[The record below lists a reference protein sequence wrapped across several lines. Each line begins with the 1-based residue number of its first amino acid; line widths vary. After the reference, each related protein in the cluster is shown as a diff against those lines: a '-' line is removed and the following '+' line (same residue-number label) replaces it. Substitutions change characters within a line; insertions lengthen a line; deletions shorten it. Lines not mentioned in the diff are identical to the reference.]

1 MPGSTK
7 YLTIREIQ
15 DSYGLHGPQGWL
27 PLPRVTIIKI
37 FKFMKWYIKLLRWI
51 WEFPQ
56 CLLGLILTKLYNV
69 EYKETYKEIPIYVG
83 DFPGGISLGLY
94 ILMGESS
101 WKYNRSFIKDHEWG
115 HTRQSIR
122 WGWLYL
128 PGPGLCSICWVG
140 LRRISEKLRRK
151 SYYSVWPEN
160 QADKFGGV
168 PKR

>member
-1 MPGSTK
+1 
-7 YLTIREIQ
+7 
-15 DSYGLHGPQGWL
+15 
-27 PLPRVTIIKI
+27 
-37 FKFMKWYIKLLRWI
+37 MKWYIKLLRWI

-83 DFPGGISLGLY
+83 DFPEGISLGLY

-151 SYYSVWPEN
+151 SYY
-160 QADKFGGV
+160 
-168 PKR
+168 

>member
-1 MPGSTK
+1 
-7 YLTIREIQ
+7 
-15 DSYGLHGPQGWL
+15 
-27 PLPRVTIIKI
+27 
-37 FKFMKWYIKLLRWI
+37 MKWYIKLLRWI

-69 EYKETYKEIPIYVG
+69 EYKETYKQIPIYAG

-94 ILMGESS
+94 ILMGESAR
-101 WKYNRSFIKDHEWG
+101 KY
-115 HTRQSIR
+115 IR

-140 LRRISEKLRRK
+140 LRRISAKLRAK

>member
-1 MPGSTK
+1 
-7 YLTIREIQ
+7 
-15 DSYGLHGPQGWL
+15 
-27 PLPRVTIIKI
+27 
-37 FKFMKWYIKLLRWI
+37 MKWYIKLLRWI

-69 EYKETYKEIPIYVG
+69 EYKETYKQ
-83 DFPGGISLGLY
+83 
-94 ILMGESS
+94 ILMGESAR
-101 WKYNRSFIKDHEWG
+101 KYNRNSIKDHEWG

-140 LRRISEKLRRK
+140 LRRISAKLRAK

>member
-1 MPGSTK
+1 MN
-7 YLTIREIQ
+7 LLEN
-15 DSYGLHGPQGWL
+15 
-27 PLPRVTIIKI
+27 IIETA
-37 FKFMKWYIKLLRWI
+37 LRNI
-51 WEFPQ
+51 G
-56 CLLGLILTKLYNV
+56 CSAV
-69 EYKETYKEIPIYVG
+69 
-83 DFPGGISLGLY
+83 S
-94 ILMGESS
+94 
-101 WKYNRSFIKDHEWG
+101 IKDHEWG

-140 LRRISEKLRRK
+140 LRRISAKLRAK

>member
-1 MPGSTK
+1 
-7 YLTIREIQ
+7 
-15 DSYGLHGPQGWL
+15 
-27 PLPRVTIIKI
+27 
-37 FKFMKWYIKLLRWI
+37 MKWYIKLLRWI

-56 CLLGLILTKLYNV
+56 CLLGFILTLCYKV
-69 EYKETYKEIPIYVG
+69 EYKETFKGIPIYAG
-83 DFPGGISLGLY
+83 NFPGGISLGLY
-94 ILMGESS
+94 TIMNETS
-101 WKYNRSFIKDHEWG
+101 WKYNRNMIKEHEWG

-122 WGWLYL
+122 LGWLYL
-128 PGPGLCSICWVG
+128 PTVGLCSVCWVG